1 MDSSTSTASLLVFP
15 TITLSPRPL
24 PTPSPIPSRKNVICR
39 LNNVFRA
46 GRNEDEGI
54 AHLDQEQY
62 EQLQQAV
69 CLPHPAPPV
78 PPKTPSVST
87 PSPGAPDSQ
96 VQSQWSVDEQRPAVS
111 SKTGGE
117 YNTSSPTVVSRMPE
131 IQQLIQ
137 HE

>member
-1 MDSSTSTASLLVFP
+1 MDSSTSTASLLLFP
-15 TITLSPRPL
+15 TITISPRPPSKNSATEEEGYFSTQQRL
-24 PTPSPIPSRKNVICR
+24 PRGS
-39 LNNVFRA
+39 
-46 GRNEDEGI
+46 NEDEGI